1 MLVNVY
7 SPQTLPEKYK
17 QDILN
22 TDMCRRGQSFIPNH
36 YIANALNWHLNPLR
50 NPAKAPEY
58 VVVALDDDVVV
69 GFIVA
74 FNRERYPAKR
84 QMFRNR
90 INKCYIDIIC
100 RKEGSHYKQVVP
112 EMLKRLFKEILDL
125 SGPTK
130 FKLTATSPEAMR
142 AYQKYG
148 FVLDIVAHRK
158 SKKIY
163 QELGF
168 NPDYPMYMYLKH

>member
-1 MLVNVY
+1 MLVKVY

-17 QDILN
+17 QDILT
-22 TDMCRRGQSFIPNH
+22 TDMCRRGQSFIPND
-36 YIANALNWHLNPLR
+36 YIAHALNWHLNPWMD
-50 NPAKAPEY
+50 PIEAPEY
-58 VVVALDDDVVV
+58 VVVALEDDVVV

-90 INKCYIDIIC
+90 KNKCYIDIIC

-148 FVLDIVAHRK
+148 FVLDIVDR
-158 SKKIY
+158 SQTIRRD
-163 QELGF
+163 
-168 NPDYPMYMYLKH
+168 PDATRHAMYMYLKH